1 MPRPA
6 AKKPVEAEAEIPADE
21 VEPEEAPEEDAT
33 EGAATD
39 EDATEEAPEED
50 APRTETFEATRPDG
64 EVVVVERN
72 IDTGVQKVTSK

>member
-1 MPRPA
+1 MEPLDCRVFSMPRPA

-21 VEPEEAPEEDAT
+21 VEPEEVPEE
-33 EGAATD
+33 E
-39 EDATEEAPEED
+39 

-72 IDTGVQKVTSK
+72 IDTGDQTVTSK